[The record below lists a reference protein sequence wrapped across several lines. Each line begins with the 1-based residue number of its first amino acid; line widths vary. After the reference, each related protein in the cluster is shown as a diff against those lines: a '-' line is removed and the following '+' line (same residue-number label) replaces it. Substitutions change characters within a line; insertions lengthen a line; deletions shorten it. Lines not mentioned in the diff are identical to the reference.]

1 MTSRLRRTFALVAAV
16 LSTAM
21 VLSSCDAADLP
32 LPGGTDTGEEPMVV
46 KAEFADVLDLV
57 PQSTVKVNDVSV
69 GKITDVRLDGETA
82 VVTMELPQGTDLPSN
97 TVAEIR
103 QTSLL
108 GEKFVSLSPPETGAS
123 STPLADGDTIG
134 LDETSRNPEVEE
146 VLGALSLLLNGG
158 GVAQL
163 KTITTELN
171 KALEGREGN
180 VKSVFRQ
187 IEDLMGQLDEGKA
200 DIVRALE
207 GLNRVS
213 VAASDQIGTI
223 DRALQELPSAL
234 RTIDQQRADLVR
246 MLEAVN
252 ELGDVGVRVIRA
264 SKQSTINSFR
274 QLVPV
279 LDKFAESGDAFAKAF
294 HVFLTYP
301 FVDEVV
307 GRDPQVARNL
317 HMGDYT
323 NLSITLDVKLH
334 GLGGDGGGGGGGG
347 GPINPPDVLDPVET
361 VGLVARCL
369 QSGDLDSKSCR
380 KLLKRPQKVLQ
391 LQEECA
397 KKKNRDKD
405 VCKQLEGLPN
415 LGSLLPDVGGGG
427 GDGGGGGGGGIL
439 DGVTGGGLPRPAFG
453 QQSHYGP
460 RGPTMGELM
469 EVYDADLVSLLVP
482 GMVTR

>member
-1 MTSRLRRTFALVAAV
+1 MTSRLHRMLALLSAV
-16 LSTAM
+16 LSTAL
-21 VLSSCDAADLP
+21 VLSSCSATEMP
-32 LPGGTDTGEEPMVV
+32 LPGGTDTGDDPMVV
-46 KAEFADVLDLV
+46 RAEFNDVLDLV

-69 GKITDVRLDGETA
+69 GKITDVQLDGETA
-82 VVTMELPQGTDLPSN
+82 IVTMELPHDTDLPSN
-97 TVAEIR
+97 TIAEIR

-123 STPLADGDTIG
+123 SSQLSDGDTIG

-163 KTITTELN
+163 KTITSELN
-171 KALEGREGN
+171 KALEGREDN

-200 DIVRALE
+200 DIVRAIE
-207 GLNRVS
+207 GLNRLS
-213 VAASDQIGTI
+213 IAASDQIGTI
-223 DRALQELPSAL
+223 DKALDELPSAL
-234 RTIDQQRADLVR
+234 RTIDRQRADLVK
-246 MLEAVN
+246 MLKAVN
-252 ELGDVGVRVIRA
+252 QLGDVGVRVIRA
-264 SKQSTINSFR
+264 SKQSTIESFR

-279 LDKFAESGDAFAKAF
+279 LDKFAESGDAFAKSF
-294 HVFLTYP
+294 NVFLTYP

-323 NLSITLDVKLH
+323 NLSITLDVKLE
-334 GLGGDGGGGGGGG
+334 GSGDGGTGL
-347 GPINPPDVLDPVET
+347 PTDPPPVLDPVET
-361 VGLVARCL
+361 VDLVTRCL
-369 QSGDLDSKSCR
+369 RSGDLGSKPC
-380 KLLKRPQKVLQ
+380 KKVLKRPQKLLK
-391 LQEECA
+391 LQEECQ

-405 VCKQLEGLPN
+405 VCKQLNSAQLPELPGLP
-415 LGSLLPDVGGGG
+415 G
-427 GDGGGGGGGGIL
+427 GDGDGGGIL
-439 DGVTGGGLPRPAFG
+439 DGITGGGLPRPAFG
-453 QQSHYGP
+453 EQSRHGP

-469 EVYDADLVSLLVP
+469 DTYDADLVSLLVP